1 MRHRQAATVS
11 LVAYGVV
18 ATADVLAELTDA
30 SLLTRILPVLLMPLL
45 AGFLWWS
52 APRTTVARWVLLALA
67 FAWLGDW
74 LGDPL
79 VLKIGFF
86 FITQVAYCLA
96 FQSRWRYGLL
106 ARPVPLVVYGV
117 VMAVL
122 IAAASIQAG
131 PLWAAVL
138 GYGASLALMVALAT
152 GVSRVATVGAV
163 VFLISDLVL
172 AYGIFVDP
180 PASSVNRALV
190 MATYLLAQLLIVL
203 GTQRQATAAV
213 AQPTPGVVASRR

>member
-1 MRHRQAATVS
+1 MRHRRAATVS

-18 ATADVLAELTDA
+18 AVADVLAELGDA
-30 SLLTRILPVLLMPLL
+30 HLLTRILPVLLMPLL

-67 FAWLGDW
+67 FAWLGDC
-74 LGDPL
+74 LGDPML
-79 VLKIGFF
+79 LKIVFF

-96 FQSRWRYGLL
+96 FRSRWRYGLL
-106 ARPVPLVVYGV
+106 ARPVPLAVYAG

-122 IAAASIQAG
+122 IAAVSLQTG
-131 PLWAAVL
+131 PLWMAVI
-138 GYGASLALMVALAT
+138 GYGASLALMIALAT

-163 VFLISDLVL
+163 TFLVSDLVL
-172 AYGIFVDP
+172 AYGVFVDP

-190 MATYLLAQLLIVL
+190 MAATYS
-203 GTQRQATAAV
+203 
-213 AQPTPGVVASRR
+213 PSC